1 MLYTDAQVA
10 ICSSLMDFGPQW
22 PVSLCIPKQSC
33 KVVEMLPCEMC
44 NAFAIS
50 STLIRLSEYTR
61 SRTLL
66 HISSSVASDG
76 RPDLVSSSKDVL
88 LRLKTHKHWSTRNV
102 FPDLFSL
109 SNTSTELQHGT
120 QLLTKSLLLHR

>member
-1 MLYTDAQVA
+1 
-10 ICSSLMDFGPQW
+10 
-22 PVSLCIPKQSC
+22 
-33 KVVEMLPCEMC
+33 MC
-44 NAFAIS
+44 NEFAIA
-50 STLIRLSEYTR
+50 STLIRLSEYAR

-88 LRLKTHKHWSTRNV
+88 LRLNSTTQNLTCTYDGAEPHKHWSTHNV

-109 SNTSTELQHGT
+109 SNTSTEL
-120 QLLTKSLLLHR
+120 

>member
-1 MLYTDAQVA
+1 
-10 ICSSLMDFGPQW
+10 
-22 PVSLCIPKQSC
+22 
-33 KVVEMLPCEMC
+33 MLPCEMC

-66 HISSSVASDG
+66 HISSSVAFDG

-88 LRLKTHKHWSTRNV
+88 LRLNS
-102 FPDLFSL
+102 P
-109 SNTSTELQHGT
+109 T
-120 QLLTKSLLLHR
+120 QNFTCVYDDAEDP

>member
-1 MLYTDAQVA
+1 MTPLGCLGRKTSTQQQHTDALVA
-10 ICSSLMDFGPQW
+10 IYTSLRDFGTQLA
-22 PVSLCIPKQSC
+22 VRLRIPKRSC
-33 KVVEMLPCEMC
+33 KIVEMLPCEMC

-50 STLIRLSEYTR
+50 STLTRLSEYTR

-88 LRLKTHKHWSTRNV
+88 PRLN
-102 FPDLFSL
+102 PP
-109 SNTSTELQHGT
+109 NQN
-120 QLLTKSLLLHR
+120 LTCSYDSAEDP